1 MDVVHKIP
9 TIPSTWRVSLF
20 SWVMPCGTDLLLPK
34 THCSYLLAVILWKL
48 KTHAYYYYDWEKLGH
63 NIETAQCEKPGL
75 YCHDTKSN
83 QDIMSASW
91 EHKFR
96 GDFLVFVSFSLAL
109 FMIFPYKFWFLCA
122 LACVYLSLALWFSI
136 SCFLSLDPSFLFS
149 KMGSLSQIML
159 VLLFNK

>member
-109 FMIFPYKFWFLCA
+109 FTIFPYKFWFLCA
-122 LACVYLSLALWFSI
+122 LVCV
-136 SCFLSLDPSFLFS
+136 SCQTLQYPKVNRIFL
-149 KMGSLSQIML
+149 KMITDLHTR
-159 VLLFNK
+159 